1 MTNFQTHFKYIVKGF
16 RHLLY
21 FHNIEMPKNAKNAK
35 IFECI
40 ICDFQCTKLSN
51 YNNHISTRKHQLE
64 INGNF
69 GIDKTADNY
78 ECDICSKEF
87 KTNSGLWKHK
97 RKCSIAQAKE
107 ISNTNDISVTDIDK
121 EVLIKMLLKNQDI
134 MEGVILKNSDVMD
147 KMIEMM
153 PNVMDKMIE
162 MMPNMG
168 MNISN
173 NNTNS
178 HNTTNNQFNIQMFLN
193 DHCKNAMNLTD
204 FIQSLPITSETY
216 DSTIENGLT
225 KTITSMMLNGL
236 NDLDILERPI
246 HCTDATRKTL
256 YVKDSDKWEKDN
268 ELIHILNGIKEL
280 SLKQRTLISKWRE
293 VNEGWKTDENLQSK
307 MTNLVFNSMTQI
319 ESDEKETGKIIRSIS
334 KKVYLDNETKEKYT

>member
-1 MTNFQTHFKYIVKGF
+1 MTRNV
-16 RHLLY
+16 
-21 FHNIEMPKNAKNAK
+21 KNAKNAK
-35 IFECI
+35 IFECV
-40 ICDFQCTKLSN
+40 ICDFRCSKLSN

-64 INGNF
+64 INGNC
-69 GIDKTADNY
+69 GIDKTADKY

-97 RKCSIAQAKE
+97 RKCSIAQATE
-107 ISNTNDISVTDIDK
+107 ISKTNNTPSTDIDK
-121 EVLIKMLLKNQDI
+121 ELLIKMLLKNQDI
-134 MEGVILKNSDVMD
+134 MEGVILKNSD
-147 KMIEMM
+147 I
-153 PNVMDKMIE
+153 MDKMIE

-173 NNTNS
+173 NS

-225 KTITSMMLNGL
+225 KTITSMMVNGL
-236 NDLDILERPI
+236 NELDILERPI
-246 HCTDATRKTL
+246 HCTDASRKTL
-256 YVKDSDKWEKDN
+256 YVKDSDTWEKDN
-268 ELIHILNGIKEL
+268 ELLYILKGIKEL

-293 VNEGWKTDENLQSK
+293 VNEGWQTDENLQSK

-334 KKVYLDNETKEKYT
+334 KKVYLDNETKQSYK